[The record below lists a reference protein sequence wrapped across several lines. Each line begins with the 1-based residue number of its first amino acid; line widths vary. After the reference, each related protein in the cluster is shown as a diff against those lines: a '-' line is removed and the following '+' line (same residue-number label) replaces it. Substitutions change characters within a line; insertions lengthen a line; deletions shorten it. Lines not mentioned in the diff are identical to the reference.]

1 MKKYKQLVLFVVPAI
16 LFSLS
21 SCNFHCVDAE
31 GDIITDNRIVE
42 SFNGIDISI
51 PANVKIIMGDEPGIT
66 ITAPESYVNAITTS
80 ITRNKLIILG
90 DVCKADNSDIVIE
103 ITTTAIEVVKVSG
116 SANVYSDFHIKSENL
131 ELKVNGSGS
140 ISLSIF
146 TNDVDGDINGSG
158 NIILNGTCQNIDV
171 DINGS
176 GDFKSL
182 GLKSFRARVKIS
194 GSGKASV
201 VAHNKLHA
209 TVHGSG
215 EISYSGNPEIS
226 INISGS
232 GEVNKVN

>member
-1 MKKYKQLVLFVVPAI
+1 MKYFYRFIFIITPTI

-21 SCNFHCVDAE
+21 SCDFHCVDAE
-31 GDIITDNRIVE
+31 GPIITDNRVVE
-42 SFNGIDISI
+42 SFDGIDISI
-51 PANVKIIMGDEPGIT
+51 PANVKIVIGDEPGIT

-90 DVCKADNSDIVIE
+90 DVCRADNSDIVIE
-103 ITTTAIEVVKVSG
+103 ITAPVIEVVKVSG
-116 SANVYSDFHIKSENL
+116 SANVYSDVPIKSENL

-146 TNDVDGDINGSG
+146 TNDVNGDINGSG

-171 DINGS
+171 EINGS
-176 GDFKSL
+176 GNFKSF
-182 GLKSFRARVKIS
+182 GLKSFKARVKIS

-209 TVHGSG
+209 TVNGSG
-215 EISYSGNPEIS
+215 EISYSGDPEIS

-232 GEVNKVN
+232 GEVTKVN